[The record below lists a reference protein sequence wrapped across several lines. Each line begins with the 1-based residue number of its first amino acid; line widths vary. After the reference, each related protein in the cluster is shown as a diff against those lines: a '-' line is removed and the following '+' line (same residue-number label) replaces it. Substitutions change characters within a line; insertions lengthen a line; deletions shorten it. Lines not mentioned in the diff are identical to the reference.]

1 MARDDCG
8 LFFGRGTLPC
18 SICGG
23 LGYRAEGDEHVTCNS
38 CSAGRCDCPAC
49 EGTGR
54 RRVTVVKS
62 GSLEENRR
70 KAGDNASSSGPL
82 SVAERQIRYNEA
94 LRQARKQQK
103 DLLSLIERNQLD
115 KRTKLDRD
123 SYQKIRQ
130 WVRNL
135 DLEAPGISG
144 ELNKVAAEL
153 KKLGGDDLVSEIE
166 MLGYVCFRIDVYRPG

>member
-1 MARDDCG
+1 M
-8 LFFGRGTLPC
+8 
-18 SICGG
+18 
-23 LGYRAEGDEHVTCNS
+23 
-38 CSAGRCDCPAC
+38 
-49 EGTGR
+49 
-54 RRVTVVKS
+54 
-62 GSLEENRR
+62 
-70 KAGDNASSSGPL
+70 
-82 SVAERQIRYNEA
+82 
-94 LRQARKQQK
+94 
-103 DLLSLIERNQLD
+103 LSLIERNQLD

-153 KKLGGDDLVSEIE
+153 KKLGGDDLASEIE